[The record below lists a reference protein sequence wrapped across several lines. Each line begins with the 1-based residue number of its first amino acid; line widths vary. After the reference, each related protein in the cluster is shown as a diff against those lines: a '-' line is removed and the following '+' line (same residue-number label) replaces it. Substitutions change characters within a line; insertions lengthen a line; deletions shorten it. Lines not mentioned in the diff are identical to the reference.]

1 MARQA
6 AGRTRTDL
14 VHDRLRSDILGGHLR
29 PGQRL
34 KFPELC
40 ERYEASVGVAREALA
55 RLASQGLVR
64 AQSRQGYQ
72 VAPLSQ
78 DDLADLTSARVEIES
93 LVLRRS
99 VVEGDVGWEA
109 QVIGAHH
116 VLERAPLTHED
127 DPRQVTDRW
136 ADAHAAFHGALLA
149 GCTNRRLM
157 QTAASLRAEAELYRR
172 WSVALGH
179 EPDRDLA
186 AEHRG
191 LMDAAVGRDPELAAD
206 RLREHIAHTAQLLIS
221 CATEDAAAGRA

>member
-14 VHDRLRSDILGGHLR
+14 VHDRLRSDIMNGRLR

-40 ERYEASVGVAREALA
+40 EQYEASVGVAREALA
-55 RLASQGLVR
+55 RLVSQGLVR

-78 DDLADLTSARVEIES
+78 EDLADLTTARVEIES
-93 LVLRRS
+93 LVIRRS
-99 VVEGDVGWEA
+99 VVEGDVEWEA

-116 VLERAPLTHED
+116 VLERAPFTTED
-127 DPRQVTDRW
+127 DPRQLTDQW
-136 ADAHAAFHGALLA
+136 SAAHAAFHRALLA

-157 QTAASLRAEAELYRR
+157 EAAASLRAEAELYRR
-172 WSVALGH
+172 WSVSFGH

-191 LMDAAVGRDPELAAD
+191 LMDAAVARNPDLAAD
-206 RLREHIAHTAQLLIS
+206 RLREHIAHTAQLLIT
-221 CATEDAAAGRA
+221 CVNEDAVAGQS